1 MFINQLNYHSNCY
14 LKQSEFCCHSLFWNK
29 CLICS
34 PTHTNNALSF
44 GNNNIKP
51 TINES
56 IITDEPVIIDDIMIM
71 DNASI
76 NNYSIKSDEHLVTDL
91 VSERLDKI
99 VSELSTNFDTKLHI
113 KDDLLFDEDK
123 DDTIMDDT
131 NKKIIFAVDNDEC
144 IGSWGDLSL
153 LYIMLKIELGH
164 EPDIELFVDIM
175 VKTCCIRP
183 YVKDFFDKLVEL
195 KKKGVIY
202 KIFMFTAA
210 SNSNGW
216 VSYLCKI
223 LEKWYG
229 QSFYDGII
237 YKEMIEEWHK
247 FNNSD
252 CFNDLGYIK
261 NMNMIRE
268 LIDFKDGIDSQN
280 FHFIAID
287 DRPAN
292 IINGIAIGV
301 SAFKVA
307 VNIIEVLRLYLPDKF
322 DYLMSKYSKSINYSW
337 ENYLKNPHAFTN
349 ASRDIDFL
357 LSLEHVN
364 KIIFS

>member
-1 MFINQLNYHSNCY
+1 MFI
-14 LKQSEFCCHSLFWNK
+14 KQPEFCCHSLFWNK

-34 PTHTNNALSF
+34 LTYTNNTLTFS
-44 GNNNIKP
+44 NNYIEP
-51 TINES
+51 IINES
-56 IITDEPVIIDDIMIM
+56 IITNEPVIIDGSIIMG
-71 DNASI
+71 NTSI
-76 NNYSIKSDEHLVTDL
+76 NNYSIKSDEDLVTDS
-91 VSERLDKI
+91 VSECLEKI
-99 VSELSTNFDTKLHI
+99 ILELSTNFDTKLHI
-113 KDDLLFDEDK
+113 KDDLLFGEKK
-123 DDTIMDDT
+123 DDTIIDDT
-131 NKKIIFAVDNDEC
+131 NTDDTKKKIIFAVDNDEC

-153 LYIMLKIELGH
+153 LYIMLKIELDH

-183 YVKDFFDKLVEL
+183 YVEDFFDKLVEL
-195 KKKGVIY
+195 KKKGIIY

-210 SNSNGW
+210 SNSTGW

-247 FNNSD
+247 FNNSN

-261 NMNMIRE
+261 NMDMIRE
-268 LIDFKDGIDSQN
+268 LIVLKDGIDSKN
-280 FHFIAID
+280 FHFVAID

-357 LSLEHVN
+357 LSLEHIN
-364 KIIFS
+364 KIILS